1 MEIASFII
9 NIISMIGTIISAI
22 MAFSAKS
29 EVKKMR
35 IEQKAKGDN
44 NHQTIGDIQ
53 NDR

>member
-22 MAFSAKS
+22 MAFCAKS

-35 IEQKAKGDN
+35 IEQRAKGDN